1 MLPKVAV
8 EEELKRGALR
18 EIRVEGLSI
27 PQREIA
33 VIYRK
38 GRPLSRAGEA
48 FIELLEERYDVR
60 ALPKGTPRSAGG
72 QQAAGG

>member
-1 MLPKVAV
+1 M
-8 EEELKRGALR
+8 
-18 EIRVEGLSI
+18 GLSI
-27 PQREIA
+27 PQREVA

-60 ALPKGTPRSAGG
+60 ALPKGPPPSVDGEH
-72 QQAAGG
+72 AASG